1 MLEDLDALG
10 PPGSD
15 GQFIVATGSGAFNY
29 ESGATAFT
37 SIKQAASTTA
47 TGVVELAT
55 AAEINTGTSTTLV
68 VTADTLEQQ
77 ITGATTAVVT
87 ASDEFL
93 FADVGSSNARK
104 KDTVQGILD
113 LAPGAA
119 TNLIINGD
127 MRIAVRG
134 TSFSSIASGSYCLD
148 RWRFIE
154 VGAVVV
160 DVTQATDTPTVAE
173 AGTDFKFSMK
183 IDVTTADASLAA
195 SDQVLVQHKIE
206 GFNTAHLGFGAANA
220 ATVTLSFW
228 VKSTVTGTAYVAF
241 KNSAADRGYPAA
253 YTISSSNTWEKKT
266 IKVVGDTSGTWIGA
280 TNGIG
285 INLEFILAAGTD
297 FHGTA
302 NAWGAGNLKGASGMA
317 NLINDAANNIL
328 ITGVQL
334 EVGAQ
339 SSDFEH
345 RDIASELLRCQRYTW
360 VHDGAKGAT
369 NSHIAFLHAI
379 NTTNAKGAIHPPAE
393 MRATPT
399 LTITG
404 TIQGSVSGTLADTA
418 PTISGSGSQ
427 TIGLNVTRTGGWSAA
442 NDVALITHDGTG
454 TKMTFDAEL

>member
-1 MLEDLDALG
+1 M
-10 PPGSD
+10 
-15 GQFIVATGSGAFNY
+15 
-29 ESGATAFT
+29 
-37 SIKQAASTTA
+37 STLKADT
-47 TGVVELAT
+47 VT
-55 AAEINTGTSTTLV
+55 AATTNGNLAISNQGTG
-68 VTADTLEQQ
+68 
-77 ITGATTAVVT
+77 
-87 ASDEFL
+87 
-93 FADVGSSNARK
+93 
-104 KDTVQGILD
+104 GIAID
-113 LAPGAA
+113 GMPHR
-119 TNLIINGD
+119 NLIINGE
-127 MRIAVRG
+127 MMIAQRG

-334 EVGAQ
+334 EVGAAAT
-339 SSDFEH
+339 DFEH
-345 RDIASELLRCQRYTW
+345 RDIASEEARCQRYCYNM
-360 VHDGAKGAT
+360 VEDGSIDGVAVAY
-369 NSHIAFLHAI
+369 NW
-379 NTTNAKGAIHPPAE
+379 NTTQTIMAIPHPQP
-393 MRATPT
+393 MRAKPS
-399 LTITG
+399 LTSLGDITKLNLYYAGSSVQAG
-404 TIQGSVSGTLADTA
+404 TTASINESTRFMNAIAVNIGSAVFTA
-418 PTISGSGSQ
+418 GNPCHI
-427 TIGLNVTRTGGWSAA
+427 RTNAST
-442 NDVALITHDGTG
+442 DII
-454 TKMTFDAEL
+454 FDAEL